1 MNDKILRRVFEHAE
15 FADKNVGG
23 GNNRILTALVGVQNY
38 SLEREDNVIKTKSI
52 FIPSFSELI
61 FEDTLLEHMTMPN
74 QELNEAFDV
83 REMMVRLLTKLE
95 DIEILYTPYIDI
107 DPKYVDFYDQLLGMR
122 DSIAYYYPS
131 RNLEMLA
138 DKIQDYCGKA
148 RQLNMPSMLAQA
160 YALYQQ
166 MGRYSK
172 NCAYEEVLDLSD
184 CRDQYLQIRDGE
196 LSSEEMFDIAMELNI
211 KSEQIRGAW
220 QNRDIYN
227 IGVEKELR
235 SIVRELFRKEY
246 GAE

>member
-15 FADKNVGG
+15 FADKNVGS

-38 SLEREDNVIKTKSI
+38 GLERKGNIIKTKSI

-61 FEDTLLEHMTMPN
+61 FGDTLLEPMTLPN
-74 QELNEAFDV
+74 QELNEAFDI

-95 DIEILYTPYIDI
+95 DIEILYTPYVDI
-107 DPKYVDFYDQLLGMR
+107 SSAYADFYDQLLGMR

-131 RNLEMLA
+131 RNLEMFA
-138 DKIQDYCGKA
+138 NKVQDYCNKA
-148 RQLNMPSMLAQA
+148 MPSMLARA

-166 MGRYSK
+166 MERYSK
-172 NCAYEEVLDLSD
+172 NYAYEKVLDLSD
-184 CRDQYLQIRDGE
+184 CRDQYLQICNGE
-196 LSSEEMFDIAMELNI
+196 LSSEEMLDIAMELNI
-211 KSEQIRGAW
+211 KSEQIRRAW
-220 QNRDIYN
+220 QDRDIYN